1 MLGQNERKG
10 QYFALGIV
18 VALLWPHAMMPRAE
32 LDRRRVPRGGR
43 RGSDRPG
50 RYPPVLVA
58 ESYEGVRHACARYL
72 QHYNFDVTE
81 AADGEQALARIVAS
95 PPQLILTEWNLPSMP
110 AGRLARWV
118 AQRRPDSDIPVIIL
132 ANDVDGAGAVPPV
145 AGVLRKPFTLPEMLR
160 EVRRV
165 LRGS

>member
-1 MLGQNERKG
+1 MTERS
-10 QYFALGIV
+10 
-18 VALLWPHAMMPRAE
+18 E

-43 RGSDRPG
+43 RAADRPG

-58 ESYEGVRHACARYL
+58 ESYEGVRQACARYL
-72 QHYNFDVTE
+72 QQFNFDVME

-110 AGRLARWV
+110 AGRLAQWV
-118 AQRRPDSDIPVIIL
+118 AQRRPNNDIPVIIL
-132 ANDVDGAGAVPPV
+132 ANAVEGEGSVPRV
-145 AGVLRKPFTLPEMLR
+145 AGVLRKPFSLPQMLD